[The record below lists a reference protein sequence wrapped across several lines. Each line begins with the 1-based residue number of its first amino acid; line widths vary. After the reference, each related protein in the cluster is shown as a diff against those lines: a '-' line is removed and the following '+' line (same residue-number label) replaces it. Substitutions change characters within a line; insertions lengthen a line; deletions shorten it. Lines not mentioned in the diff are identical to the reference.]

1 MTQSRVQG
9 SNSVLS
15 LRNVSVDYRTKVGT
29 VRAVADVSL
38 EVAPGESLGIVGES
52 GCGKSTLARAILQL
66 PRPTAGVIAYR
77 DKELT
82 VLSGAALRRL
92 RPELQ
97 LVFQDPISSL
107 NPRRRVRDIVAEPLD
122 IWKLGTKAER
132 AERVSKMLTAV
143 GLDPD
148 VYGRRRPSQMSG
160 GQCQRVAIARALISG
175 TKVLLCDEA
184 ISSLDVSLRAQVI
197 NLIEDLKAEFGFA
210 LIFIAHDLGVVKN
223 ISDRVAVM
231 YLGRVVEL
239 GNTDDIYA
247 DPAHPYTLGLLR
259 AVPSI
264 ETDQEST
271 ADVVPGEPPS
281 PINPPSGCH
290 FRTRCPFA
298 QQVCADEVPQLRPIG
313 TTGRTV
319 ACHFP
324 LTGTDAASRAFT
336 DRAS

>member
-1 MTQSRVQG
+1 MTQTGAQAI
-9 SNSVLS
+9 NPILS
-15 LRNVSVDYRTKVGT
+15 LRGVSVDYRTKAGL

-38 EVAPGESLGIVGES
+38 DVAQGESLSIVGES

-66 PRPTAGVIAYR
+66 PRPTAGAIAYQ
-77 DKELT
+77 DNDLT
-82 VLSGAALRRL
+82 TLSGAALRRL

-122 IWKLGTKAER
+122 IWSIGTRAER
-132 AERVSKMLTAV
+132 AERVNKMLLAV

-148 VYGRRRPSQMSG
+148 VYAGRRPAQMSG

-175 TKVLLCDEA
+175 TKILLCDEA

-210 LIFIAHDLGVVKN
+210 LLFIAHDLAVVKN

-247 DPAHPYTLGLLR
+247 DPAHPYTLGLLG
-259 AVPSI
+259 AVRSI
-264 ETDQEST
+264 EMDQETT

-281 PINPPSGCH
+281 PINPPSGCP

-298 QQVCADEVPQLRPIG
+298 QEICAEEIPRLRPIG
-313 TTGRTV
+313 AGGRTV

-324 LTGTDAASRAFT
+324 LTGSDIASPVFADDA
-336 DRAS
+336 